1 LPLNIHITDGLI
13 TIKAEDGTVV
23 SIDRVT
29 GEIQP
34 KSPSQSIRRTP
45 VNPRR
50 SLVQR
55 SSVLRPSTPGI
66 TFVKVSPRW
75 TVRVGDT
82 VSAQHKKGGRKFR
95 TEVKAIKVEN
105 GGTFVQVAD
114 PRNGGTYLLGLDRIA
129 RVRS

>member
-29 GEIQP
+29 GAVQP
-34 KSPSQSIRRTP
+34 KPSPS
-45 VNPRR
+45 PRG
-50 SLVQR
+50 SLIQR
-55 SSVLRPSTPGI
+55 SSVLRPAVQRPSTPGI
-66 TFVKVSPRW
+66 TQVKVSPRW

-129 RVRS
+129 RARS